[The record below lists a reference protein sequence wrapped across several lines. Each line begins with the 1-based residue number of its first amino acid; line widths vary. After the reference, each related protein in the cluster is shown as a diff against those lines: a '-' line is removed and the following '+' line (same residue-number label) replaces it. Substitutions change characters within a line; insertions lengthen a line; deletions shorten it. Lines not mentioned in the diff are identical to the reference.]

1 MFTCVTFVG
10 ADGDRALVGSDVSEL
25 LLYDV
30 ANGDLLERHDAQHA
44 DGDPRSLRA
53 APLACPKT
61 LVLSCG
67 SEEVHL
73 WDVANMGTGPL
84 LTFEGSCG
92 AAFDADGSRIVV
104 VGEDLAGTARLVDVA
119 TGVTMRSFA
128 PSADGDR
135 APRLPRS
142 FRHADVS
149 FSPGDGGLFLWG
161 NTLWDA
167 RLREPVTRFDR
178 FSDGGGACFH
188 PRGNEAIL
196 NSEVWDLRTNRL
208 VRSVASLDGTRLC
221 WTGSGDVAVATYRL
235 PPETDIFHHVRRCK
249 HPLRASFRTLDAAD
263 YSEICTVELE
273 RAVLDACWDAGT
285 DALCATVEYDH
296 ADTRDSVV
304 RVHEVGRRRPEED
317 DSDAEE
323 EDPDADADD
332 GADSDL
338 DDLDMVSSDEDARDE
353 DDDVAARTAA
363 EIARDEE
370 ALAGLRTL
378 LGGALA
384 GRIREAVQAE
394 GAAVDEDDDEDSDD
408 DEESD
413 DDEDDDSDDVATF
426 SDDLESDSESVLLS
440 LSSGEEDSFASQ
452 SGSFSSDE
460 DDDEYGRGEEGGS
473 DDGWR

>member
-1 MFTCVTFVG
+1 MKSKLDSIMTTYLRAQHRQCAAPMAACAPFSLLEQHACPEPRHLLNAPLNLAARLARRERSRHPRGGPGGYARDRHFVYGRFRPIRAFRDRGEGPMFTCVTFVG

-84 LTFEGSCG
+84 HTFEGSCG

-119 TGVTMRSFA
+119 TGVTVRAFA

-167 RLREPVTRFDR
+167 RLREPVKRFDR

-323 EDPDADADD
+323 EDP
-332 GADSDL
+332 
-338 DDLDMVSSDEDARDE
+338 MPTRTTARIWISTISTWSR
-353 DDDVAARTAA
+353 RTKT
-363 EIARDEE
+363 R
-370 ALAGLRTL
+370 GTRTTTSPR
-378 LGGALA
+378 
-384 GRIREAVQAE
+384 GRRRRSRETKRR
-394 GAAVDEDDDEDSDD
+394 S
-408 DEESD
+408 
-413 DDEDDDSDDVATF
+413 
-426 SDDLESDSESVLLS
+426 
-440 LSSGEEDSFASQ
+440 
-452 SGSFSSDE
+452 
-460 DDDEYGRGEEGGS
+460 RG
-473 DDGWR
+473 